1 MDSTAWDARYAM
13 DQLVWGAEPNRFVAA
28 EFTGRPPGRAL
39 DLGAGEGRNA
49 IWLARQGW
57 QVTAVDF
64 SPVAIDRAGKLAS
77 AEGVEVT
84 WIVADVAEYRPEPG
98 AFDAVLV
105 AYLHL
110 PATPRAVVLARAA
123 RALAPGGRIVVVGH
137 DVASAGAG
145 VGGPQD
151 PAILYTPQR
160 IVAELP
166 ELTVRTA
173 EHVRRAVQTDHGTAD
188 AIDTL
193 AVAVRPKR
201 DDGGGTR

>member
-13 DQLVWGAEPNRFVAA
+13 DQLAWGAEPNRFVAA
-28 EFTGRPPGRAL
+28 EFTGLPPGRAL
-39 DLGAGEGRNA
+39 LGAGEGRNA
-49 IWLARQGW
+49 IWLAHQGW
-57 QVTAVDF
+57 TITAVDF
-64 SPVAIDRAGKLAS
+64 SPVAVNRARKLAT
-77 AEGVEVT
+77 ADGVEVT
-84 WIVADVAEYRPEPG
+84 WIVADVADFQPDLG
-98 AFDAVLV
+98 GFDAVLV

-110 PATPRAVVLARAA
+110 PAVALARAA
-123 RALAPGGRIVVVGH
+123 TALAPGGWIVVVGH

-166 ELTVRTA
+166 GLTVRTA
-173 EHVRRAVQTDHGTAD
+173 EQVRRPVQTDHGTAD

-193 AVAVRPKR
+193 VVAVQPAHGEGRR
-201 DDGGGTR
+201 R

>member
-1 MDSTAWDARYAM
+1 MDSTAWDARYAV
-13 DQLVWGAEPNRFVAA
+13 DELVWGAQPNRFVAA
-28 EFTGRPPGRAL
+28 EFSDQPPGRAL

-64 SPVAIDRAGKLAS
+64 SPVAVERARKLAM
-77 AEGVEVT
+77 ADGVEVT
-84 WIVADVAEYRPEPG
+84 WIVADVADYQPEPH

-110 PATPRAVVLARAA
+110 PATLLAAALARAA
-123 RALAPGGRIVVVGH
+123 TALAPGGRIVVVGH
-137 DVASAGAG
+137 DVASTGAG

-160 IVAELP
+160 IVAELRG
-166 ELTVRTA
+166 LTVRTA
-173 EHVRRAVQTDHGTAD
+173 EQVRRPIQTEHGTTD

-193 AVAVRPKR
+193 VVAVRPAG
-201 DDGGGTR
+201 DDGGTR

>member
-1 MDSTAWDARYAM
+1 MDSTAWDARYSV
-13 DQLVWGAEPNRFVAA
+13 DELVWGAQPNRFVAA
-28 EFTGRPPGRAL
+28 EFTGLPPGRAL

-49 IWLARQGW
+49 IWLARHSW

-64 SPVAIDRAGKLAS
+64 SPVAVDRARKLAM

-110 PATPRAVVLARAA
+110 PATLLAAALARAA
-123 RALAPGGRIVVVGH
+123 TALAPGGRIVVVGH

-151 PAILYTPQR
+151 PAILYTPQP
-160 IVAELP
+160 IVAELA

-173 EHVRRAVQTDHGTAD
+173 EQVRRPVQTDHGTAD

-193 AVAVRPKR
+193 VVAVRPTR
-201 DDGGGTR
+201 DDGGAR